1 MEMDI
6 LKSILSEN
14 EVTPLGSLNG
24 TPIYSFEDAQRINK
38 IGLVKE
44 KIQGKEVEFGERPK
58 DTLKRELLEEVGI
71 AAVKIELQ
79 DVDAVAFDWNN
90 NGEEFVVHHIGIF
103 YNVLDYKNEIQ
114 SIVEVTEIND
124 DSMGAE
130 FYEIDKLRKK
140 DLSNI
145 AILEL
150 EKLGYNLK

>member
-1 MEMDI
+1 MREFKHLGAYGIIIEKGNI
-6 LKSILSEN
+6 LLIKKFGG
-14 EVTPLGSLNG
+14 PYNG
-24 TPIYSFEDAQRINK
+24 KLDLPGGTI
-38 IGLVKE
+38 
-44 KIQGKEVEFGERPK
+44 EFGERPK

-79 DVDAVAFDWNN
+79 DVDAVLFDWNN

-150 EKLGYNLK
+150 EKLGYNLKWLNVL